1 MRENA
6 YISIQSTSLHTPHAV
21 VYIKS
26 PKKPKYTKENKLLFE
41 SLQNHGELD
50 SSKKRTPLLLILI
63 LIFISILIFIIQNF
77 DFDFYFNFYFSFN
90 IDFILLFC

>member
-41 SLQNHGELD
+41 SLQKHGELD

-63 LIFISILIFIIQNF
+63 FISILIFIIQNF
-77 DFDFYFNFYFSFN
+77 YFYFN

>member
-26 PKKPKYTKENKLLFE
+26 PKKPKYTKGNKLLFK

-50 SSKKRTPLLLILI
+50 SFKNGRGNFHFIFYVRKMEHGNWKFFAQFFLNQTRNFRKKLKITAH
-63 LIFISILIFIIQNF
+63 
-77 DFDFYFNFYFSFN
+77 
-90 IDFILLFC
+90 

>member
-50 SSKKRTPLLLILI
+50 SSKKRLT
-63 LIFISILIFIIQNF
+63 
-77 DFDFYFNFYFSFN
+77 FDFYFNSYFYYSKF
-90 IDFILLFC
+90 LFLFQY

>member
-50 SSKKRTPLLLILI
+50 SFKKDAI
-63 LIFISILIFIIQNF
+63 IFI
-77 DFDFYFNFYFSFN
+77 
-90 IDFILLFC
+90 LFFMLEKME